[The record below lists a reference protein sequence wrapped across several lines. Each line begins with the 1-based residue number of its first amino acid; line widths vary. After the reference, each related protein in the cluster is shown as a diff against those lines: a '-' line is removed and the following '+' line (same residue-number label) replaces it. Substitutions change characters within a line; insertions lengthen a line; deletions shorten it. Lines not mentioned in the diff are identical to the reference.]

1 MSDTVVR
8 TAGLTKYYGQVQAL
22 IDIDFEVKEGEIM
35 ALVGD
40 NGAGKST
47 LIQLLSGVIQPTDGV
62 IYLFDE
68 NVELHNYRD
77 AQKRGIETVYQDLA
91 LAKKQSVAKNIF
103 LGDEPTVN
111 NPVLG
116 SLGIVDR
123 GAMREQSQTVLEK
136 INIPID
142 PEAQV
147 TNLSG
152 GQRQAVAIGRALKS
166 DPEILILDEPTS
178 ALSVDGAEHVSK
190 LIRELN
196 ENGQTIIIISH
207 DLREILNLSDRITVL
222 SNGTIAGTEETAAV
236 TREEIILLM
245 MGQSLDRQE
254 A

>member
-8 TAGLTKYYGQVQAL
+8 TAGLTKYYGQVQAVR
-22 IDIDFEVKEGEIM
+22 DVDFEVREGEIM

-47 LIQLLSGVIQPTDGV
+47 LIQLLSGVIQPTDGD
-62 IYLFDE
+62 ISLFGE
-68 NVELHNYRD
+68 NVELNSYRD
-77 AQKRGIETVYQDLA
+77 AQTRGIETVYQDLA
-91 LAKKQSVAKNIF
+91 LAQKQSVAQNIF
-103 LGDEPTVN
+103 LGDEPTVD

-116 SLGIVDR
+116 PLGIVDR
-123 GAMREQSQTVLEK
+123 SAMREQSRAVLER

-142 PEAQV
+142 PKAQV

-178 ALSVDGAEHVSK
+178 ALSVDGAENVSN

-196 ENGQTIIIISH
+196 EKGQTIVIISH
-207 DLREILNLSDRITVL
+207 DLREIFSLSDRITVL
-222 SNGTIAGTEETAAV
+222 SNGVIAGVEETEGI
-236 TREEIILLM
+236 TREEIIALM
-245 MGQSLDRQE
+245 MGQTLDRQE
-254 A
+254 V